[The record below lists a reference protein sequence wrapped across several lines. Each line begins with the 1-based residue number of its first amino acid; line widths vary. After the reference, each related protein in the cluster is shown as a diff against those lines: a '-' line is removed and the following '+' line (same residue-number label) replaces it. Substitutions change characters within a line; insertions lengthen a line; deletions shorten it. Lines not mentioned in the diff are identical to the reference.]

1 MIRILIICLLLIS
14 TGISRLFAQCDRK
27 SDSLELVKL
36 YNATNGPNWTNKW
49 DLTKPMESWYGI
61 TLKPDGCVITIKLN
75 SNNLSGNLLDFNLPF
90 LEGLFLQ
97 DNHINGSLPKFTFLK
112 NLGEAT
118 LYFNNFKDTIPDF
131 QLPNLTRLNLS
142 YNQLSG
148 SIPDFSGMPRLGKM
162 WLEGNQLSGQI
173 PNFSNFP
180 ELDNVYLFKNRLT
193 GPIPN
198 FTNLPNVTYIKLG
211 ENLLTGTIPDFK
223 NLPNLYFVDLSTNL
237 LTGTIPNFS
246 NPNLYEINLSG
257 NQLSDTIPLFSELKS
272 LQNLDLSSNKL
283 YGKIQSVPSNLK
295 RLMLQINQLEGELPS
310 FAEQKYLVDINLG
323 SNRFNGMIPDFN
335 NIENL
340 LTLNLSNNQLTG
352 DLFEFSNSH
361 PKLQVINFSRNQ
373 LTGTIP
379 LYTKSP
385 SLIDLNI
392 SNNNITGT
400 LPDFNSTSLWDI
412 NVENNQLEGRLP
424 NFDSLP
430 YLRILKITSNNFYG
444 RIPDFRLRSNFLR
457 LYAADNKFTFGDFLP
472 VNPNLQVFEVGAQ
485 KPFYYDTIISGIAG
499 GELIIDLVIDD
510 SITNNNY
517 AWYKENK
524 SWSPPVGNDIHS
536 NILKFPNLQIGNVGR
551 YFVRVTNPD
560 APQGLLQSKVIG
572 VKVCNLSHDSSELV
586 KLYNNLDGQNW
597 INNENWLVPGKSIST
612 WNGIQVGTEGCL
624 QSIILDNNNL
634 KGNLPE
640 LSLNSLD
647 TLILSNNSIS
657 GTIPNLYIPFIRY
670 FNLMNNNI
678 EGEFPSEL
686 KSWTNLQGFNV
697 QNNNLVGP
705 VPPDLGD
712 LCMLTELKINN
723 NKIIGELPEKLTNL
737 QNLEKGKVDF
747 SNNKIDILKDKIIF
761 FCPFGDSI
769 LANNP
774 SFDRFQSI
782 CNIKCDNFNWEDLQ
796 DSSWLIQILSQLLCI
811 DTSCTIVSSEVG
823 FVNVRGLKFIYTKER
838 CCKDS
843 DCLDMTDVVTFYDCG
858 GHIVEV
864 ASCTS
869 GGGFCSTGGSI
880 SLDTFHI
887 LHYDPKWI
895 CGQKINID
903 TSVTDYNKQ
912 KLKPV
917 LIKEN
922 LYKLN
927 CFPNPVINDL
937 ICNLSEDKIDGF
949 IVINSLS
956 EQMNC
961 KFSNNNGIVTLTLS
975 DLLPGYYFLEIRA
988 GKNRYLGRFVKR

>member
-1 MIRILIICLLLIS
+1 MIRILIICLLLII

-49 DLTKPMESWYGI
+49 DLTKPMESWYAI
-61 TLKPDGCVITIKLN
+61 SLNADGCINTIYLYYN
-75 SNNLSGNLLDFNLPF
+75 GLQGNL
-90 LEGLFLQ
+90 
-97 DNHINGSLPKFTFLK
+97 
-112 NLGEAT
+112 
-118 LYFNNFKDTIPDF
+118 PDI

-148 SIPDFSGMPRLGKM
+148 SIPDFSGMPRLYKM
-162 WLEGNQLSGQI
+162 YLEGNQLTGQI
-173 PNFSNFP
+173 PNFSNLP
-180 ELDNVYLFKNRLT
+180 QLDNLYLFNNRLT

-198 FTNLPNVTYIKLG
+198 FTKLPNVTYIKLYN
-211 ENLLTGTIPDFK
+211 NLLTGIIPEFNNFL
-223 NLPNLYFVDLSTNL
+223 NLVFIELNNNL
-237 LTGTIPNFS
+237 LTGISPKFS
-246 NPNLYEINLSG
+246 KLTNLRELYLGS
-257 NQLSDTIPLFSELKS
+257 NQLTDTILFLSELKS
-272 LQNLDLSSNKL
+272 LENLDLSNNKL
-283 YGKIQSVPSNLK
+283 SGKIQSLPSNLK
-295 RLMLQINQLEGELPS
+295 RLNLANNQLEGALPS
-310 FAEQKYLVDINLG
+310 FADQKYLVDINLG

-551 YFVRVTNPD
+551 YFVRLTNPD

-761 FCPFGDSI
+761 FCPFGDRI

-796 DSSWLIQILSQLLCI
+796 DSSWLIQILSQLQCI